1 MMKNQKP
8 IFVVT
13 LGDPA
18 GCGPEIIARVI
29 SQGLIN
35 ADTRLLCVGDT
46 RVLEKAYSVI
56 GQPARLHPVSSV
68 AQATFKPGW
77 LDVLDLHNV
86 DLNALPIGQVSAQA
100 GQAAYEYVT
109 TAIDLA
115 MAGEVDAVVTSPLN
129 KAALH
134 LAGHHYDG
142 HTEIFAVRTGSKKVT
157 MLLASGDF
165 RVTHVSTHCS
175 LRQAIERCQT
185 ERILDVILLTAQGLR
200 QMGISKPRLAVA
212 GLNPHSGEGGIFGTE
227 DIEQIQPAIDRARAE
242 GLDVAP
248 WPMPPDSVFIRM
260 HHNKEYDAVVAMYHD
275 QGHIAA
281 KLVDFWGGVNITL
294 GLPIIRTSVDHGTA
308 FDIAYLGIANHNSL
322 VSAIQYAQ
330 VMVQHK

>member
-1 MMKNQKP
+1 MDYLKP
-8 IFVVT
+8 IFAVT

-18 GCGPEIIARVI
+18 GCGPEIIAKVI
-29 SQGLIN
+29 SQGLVEAN
-35 ADTRLLCVGDT
+35 ARLLCVGDV
-46 RVLEKAYSVI
+46 RVLNKAYDTI

-68 AQATFKPGW
+68 AQATFKPGC

-100 GQAAYEYVT
+100 GQAAYEYIT

-115 MAGEVDAVVTSPLN
+115 MAGEVDAVVTLPIN
-129 KAALH
+129 KEALH
-134 LAGHHYDG
+134 LAGNHYDG
-142 HTEIFAVRTGSKKVT
+142 HTEIFATRTGCKKFT

-175 LRQAIERCQT
+175 LFKAIERCQT
-185 ERILDVILLTAQGLR
+185 ERILDVIHLTDQGLR
-200 QMGISKPRLAVA
+200 QMGISRPRLAVA
-212 GLNPHSGEGGIFGTE
+212 GLNPHSGESGVFGSE
-227 DIEQIQPAIDRARAE
+227 DIQQVQPAINQALAE

-248 WPMPPDSVFIRM
+248 WPVPPDTVFVRM
-260 HHNKEYDAVVAMYHD
+260 HQNKEYDAVVAMYHD

-308 FDIAYLGIANHNSL
+308 FDIAYSGRANPSSL
-322 VSAIQYAQ
+322 VNAIQYAQ
-330 VMVQHK
+330 VMAQHK